1 MNSRFPILST
11 LSKIL
16 MFFGALSF
24 IIGVGLIFF
33 GPDFIVK
40 FFGFLSIVL
49 AVLLCVIGEII
60 GVAFAI
66 EDNTKSIADFCE
78 KMHDLKD
85 LVKQSNSLLE
95 QSNKILAQNTL
106 AKNNS
111 SIEVAENIPQSP
123 FDKEDKDSKKM
134 LSPFTFASE
143 FEKSRF
149 EPHQK

>member
-16 MFFGALSF
+16 MLFGALSF
-24 IIGVGLIFF
+24 MIGVGLIFF
-33 GPDFIVK
+33 GSDIIVK

-49 AVLLCVIGEII
+49 AILLCVIGEII

-66 EDNTKSIADFCE
+66 ENNTKSIAGFCE
-78 KMHDLKD
+78 KMYDLKD

-95 QSNKILAQNTL
+95 HSNKILAQNTL

-111 SIEVAENIPQSP
+111 SIEVAEKIPQPP

-134 LSPFTFASE
+134 LSPFTFASD
-143 FEKSRF
+143 FKDSRTD
-149 EPHQK
+149 PLQQ

>member
-1 MNSRFPILST
+1 
-11 LSKIL
+11 

-33 GPDFIVK
+33 GSDIIVK

-78 KMHDLKD
+78 KMYDLKN

-95 QSNKILAQNTL
+95 QSNTILAQFTFV
-106 AKNNS
+106 KQRS
-111 SIEVAENIPQSP
+111 STEVAETTTQSP
-123 FDKEDKDSKKM
+123 LDETDKDNKKM

-143 FEKSRF
+143 FEKSRS
-149 EPHQK
+149 EPLQQ